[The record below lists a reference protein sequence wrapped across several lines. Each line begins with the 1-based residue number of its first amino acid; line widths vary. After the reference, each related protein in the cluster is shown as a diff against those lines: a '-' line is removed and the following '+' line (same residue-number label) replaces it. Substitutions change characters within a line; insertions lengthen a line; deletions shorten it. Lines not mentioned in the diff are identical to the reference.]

1 MHVLLSLFTTIV
13 ALFAS
18 VMALPHQKRL
28 AESEPWHLMNIS
40 IFTAANGF
48 TNSSLSFSLLD
59 NNTGLQAD
67 TVCSR
72 SVLGS
77 VEDANN
83 FYPCANDNFNFRW
96 DGTTL
101 RMQRFYTDTS
111 VGPCP
116 QYCSVTVYGN
126 GTPNLVLD
134 HLNKDGQGKT
144 TLQPI
149 STTTSKTDIVYQMFI
164 KMLSTFP

>member
-1 MHVLLSLFTTIV
+1 MHPLLTLFTTIV
-13 ALFAS
+13 TLSTS

-28 AESEPWHLMNIS
+28 AESEPWHLTNIS
-40 IFTAANGF
+40 IFTAVNSS
-48 TNSSLSFSLLD
+48 TNSTTSFHLLD

-77 VEDANN
+77 VEDPNN

-96 DGTTL
+96 DGTVL

-134 HLNKDGQGKT
+134 YLNKDGQGET
-144 TLQPI
+144 NAQLI
-149 STTTSKTDIVYQMFI
+149 AIIVSETDIVY
-164 KMLSTFP
+164 

>member
-1 MHVLLSLFTTIV
+1 MHPLLNHFTTLVTLFTG
-13 ALFAS
+13 

-28 AESEPWHLMNIS
+28 AESEPWHLTNIS
-40 IFTAANGF
+40 IFTAINDS
-48 TNSSLSFSLLD
+48 TNSSISFNLLD
-59 NNTGLQAD
+59 NNAGLQAD
-67 TVCSR
+67 TTCSR

-83 FYPCANDNFNFRW
+83 FYPCVDDNFNFRW

-111 VGPCP
+111 VGPCL

-134 HLNKDGQGKT
+134 YLNKDGQDVHQDA
-144 TLQPI
+144 L
-149 STTTSKTDIVYQMFI
+149 DIPVTEMAA
-164 KMLSTFP
+164 

>member
-1 MHVLLSLFTTIV
+1 MHPLLNHFTTIA
-13 ALFAS
+13 ALFTS
-18 VMALPHQKRL
+18 VIALPHQKRF
-28 AESEPWHLMNIS
+28 AESEPWHLTNIS
-40 IFTAANGF
+40 VFTAANSF
-48 TNSSLSFSLLD
+48 TNSTISFNLLD

-67 TVCSR
+67 TTCSR

-83 FYPCANDNFNFRW
+83 FYPCTNDNFNFRW

-111 VGPCP
+111 VGSCP

-134 HLNKDGQGKT
+134 YLNKDGQDVHQDA
-144 TLQPI
+144 L
-149 STTTSKTDIVYQMFI
+149 DIPVTEMAA
-164 KMLSTFP
+164 

>member
-1 MHVLLSLFTTIV
+1 MPALLPLLTTTI
-13 ALFAS
+13 ALLTS
-18 VMALPHQKRL
+18 VVALPHQKRL
-28 AESEPWHLMNIS
+28 AESEPWHLTNLS
-40 IFTAANGF
+40 VFTAANDF
-48 TNSSLSFSLLD
+48 TNSSISFNLLD
-59 NNTGLQAD
+59 NNTGLQAE
-67 TVCSR
+67 TTCSR

-83 FYPCANDNFNFRW
+83 FYPCADDSFNFRW

-126 GTPNLVLD
+126 GTPCLTLD
-134 HLNKDGQGKT
+134 YLNKDGQDVHQDA
-144 TLQPI
+144 L
-149 STTTSKTDIVYQMFI
+149 DIPVTEMAA
-164 KMLSTFP
+164 